1 MKWNVFI
8 SNIVLLTEKTRK
20 CYYSNEFSAN
30 TCNADDANNEAYKKI
45 NSDNSNDGNFL
56 IKINR

>member
-1 MKWNVFI
+1 MKCFYFKYCFVD
-8 SNIVLLTEKTRK
+8 TKTRK